1 MNLLRKLETF
11 LGCIGISSSL
21 VLASLP
27 PAKAQA
33 TPLTKARLNQLYAGI
48 SNPTQKNTRTSV

>member
-27 PAKAQA
+27 PAKAQGVPE
-33 TPLTKARLNQLYAGI
+33 TPTCADPANET
-48 SNPTQKNTRTSV
+48 P